1 MEEKKIEKVLHKL
14 AFVNTVILSLS
25 LAFPGNAFAPEHTQR
40 NKSGTRLESKIQ
52 EAKTSLITRKVENHN
67 KTNKDP
73 IYPLIDNAYGRFNP
87 PSYITKEYIRALVY
101 TESTDNPM
109 AVSKKGARG
118 LGQLTIEAWIDTGER
133 EDNHNKAFNH
143 EKNIEVSI
151 KYLLLIEDYLSS
163 NVPNW
168 KFISKKGKL
177 KLISASYNG
186 RFPRLKLCNWRI
198 RKMPPETIEYVKKI
212 EKNLLKFNG

>member
-1 MEEKKIEKVLHKL
+1 MEEEKIERIPYKL
-14 AFVNTVILSLS
+14 AFVNSVILSVF
-25 LAFPGNAFAPEHTQR
+25 LAFPVLAPEHTQR
-40 NKSGTRLESKIQ
+40 NKPEIRLESKIH
-52 EAKTSLITRKVENHN
+52 EAETSNLIANKVENHN
-67 KTNKDP
+67 QINKDP
-73 IYPLIDNAYGRFNP
+73 IYSLIDNAYGRFNP

-101 TESTDNPM
+101 TESTDNPI

-118 LGQLTIEAWIDTGER
+118 LCQLTIEAWVDTGER
-133 EDNHNKAFNH
+133 EDTYLYKSFYP

-151 KYLLLIEDYLSS
+151 KYLLLIENYLSE

-168 KFISKKGKL
+168 DSISKKGKL

-186 RFPRLKLCNWRI
+186 GFPRLKLNNWRI
-198 RKMPPETIEYVKKI
+198 KKMPFETIEYVKKI